1 VYNDIIIKRK
11 KYYGGIKMANL
22 KEIVGKII
30 EIIQDD
36 DKFEAKFEANPAKAI
51 EEVLGVDLPDDQL
64 NMVVK
69 AVKAKGVQLD
79 DLDDLLESKGKD
91 LLGKLFK

>member
-1 VYNDIIIKRK
+1 
-11 KYYGGIKMANL
+11 MANL
-22 KEIVGKII
+22 KEVIGKII

-51 EEVLGVDLPDDQL
+51 EEVLGIDLPDEQV

-69 AVKAKGVQLD
+69 AVKAKEIQLD
-79 DLDDLLESKGKD
+79 NLTALLEDKGKP

>member
-1 VYNDIIIKRK
+1 
-11 KYYGGIKMANL
+11 MANL

-30 EIIQDD
+30 EVIQDD

-51 EEVLGVDLPDDQL
+51 EEVIGLDLPDEQV
-64 NMVVK
+64 NKIVK
-69 AVKAKGVQLD
+69 AVKAREIQLD
-79 DLDDLLESKGKD
+79 NLDDILEDKGKD